1 MQNIKQKFYEIAQ
14 LGKIFVLYILGFLLG
29 IVILFYL
36 GVWLSYFIANRMF
49 PSDSNLS
56 LLQTSTTIVLVFI
69 TTIYVYLTAE
79 IVKQSKNEQKIAF
92 IEKRLEKLYYP
103 LQHILHSSFE
113 YIPSV
118 EDAME
123 LGYVPEAFVNYN
135 IEYEKIEDILPYQYL
150 AKDEL
155 KHKLHR
161 LLKILNNLKKK
172 NIKLFTI
179 DEVNLHVQINEIVK
193 RDIKDFSTDLN
204 NLIK

>member
-14 LGKIFVLYILGFLLG
+14 LGIIFILYILGLC
-29 IVILFYL
+29 
-36 GVWLSYFIANRMF
+36 LSYFIANRMF
-49 PSDSNLS
+49 PSDSNLL
-56 LLQTSTTIVLVFI
+56 LLQASTTIVLVFI
-69 TTIYVYLTAE
+69 TMIYVYLTAE

-103 LQHILHSSFE
+103 LQQILDSSFL
-113 YIPSV
+113 YYPSE
-118 EDAME
+118 EDVME

-135 IEYEKIEDILPYQYL
+135 IEYKKIEEIIPYLYL

-172 NIKLFTI
+172 DIKLFTI
-179 DEVNLHVQINEIVK
+179 DEVNLHDQINEIVK
-193 RDIKDFSTDLN
+193 RDIKNFLSDLN